1 VDVAT
6 SGPRKQRAA
15 RSVATLFSRL
25 YRGQKG
31 PTVINF
37 GLAQATV
44 FATSLARIPLIV
56 TALGASGYGLVLAIG
71 SILPWPILIA
81 TSFTSTA
88 RLRTAEAIGMN
99 DSHRADG
106 LVVRL
111 TQQASST
118 GVLILLIGVLLAFT
132 IPWPA
137 LLQSTQMASN
147 NEVRLGVVIV
157 AIFAGSACIGAVHQG
172 YLQANNRVALTAAF
186 SGIAAILSLL
196 VTIAAYLLNLPL
208 PAFIVA
214 SSIAMCAP
222 FWLSTAF
229 VPRHLRGVRF
239 RRATPT
245 GEVKGLPVKEFI
257 VMSGVSA
264 PPILVSGFDAI
275 ILSAASGPGAV
286 ATYGIATRLAV
297 LVTLVPAALYPVFWA
312 DFARQ
317 RASFPVDAMRKT
329 VMRGLMPML
338 VITAIAASLFVFIG
352 PQAAKF
358 LTTGQVQSHPGL
370 FIAIGAAALLATCQ
384 TVLLPAL
391 AGHHRA
397 ARLLAIIVYGSI
409 LPNVALSYL
418 LARDLGA
425 IGPVLSTILFSSLLV
440 STSVALIVKRPEMLV
455 TLHVDKQLSSRIRER

>member
-214 SSIAMCAP
+214 
-222 FWLSTAF
+222 
-229 VPRHLRGVRF
+229 
-239 RRATPT
+239 
-245 GEVKGLPVKEFI
+245 
-257 VMSGVSA
+257 
-264 PPILVSGFDAI
+264 
-275 ILSAASGPGAV
+275 
-286 ATYGIATRLAV
+286 
-297 LVTLVPAALYPVFWA
+297 
-312 DFARQ
+312 
-317 RASFPVDAMRKT
+317 
-329 VMRGLMPML
+329 
-338 VITAIAASLFVFIG
+338 
-352 PQAAKF
+352 
-358 LTTGQVQSHPGL
+358 
-370 FIAIGAAALLATCQ
+370 
-384 TVLLPAL
+384 
-391 AGHHRA
+391 
-397 ARLLAIIVYGSI
+397 
-409 LPNVALSYL
+409 
-418 LARDLGA
+418 
-425 IGPVLSTILFSSLLV
+425 
-440 STSVALIVKRPEMLV
+440 
-455 TLHVDKQLSSRIRER
+455 